1 MSFDVSI
8 WGTVADWMIVVVS
21 AVAAGV
27 TVWAVIV
34 ALQTSQL
41 ADKHHERILKRE
53 DIARAAKAQRLA
65 LAFEKELYLMG
76 SDVYALAQHLS
87 ALVDEQRFV
96 EAKET
101 AQGIPSMQHLTLLE
115 RNTDH
120 LDAFD
125 VETAGELLIV
135 VSSWMAIVQSPSL
148 DLDSEDEIFSHA
160 MRNLL
165 STLEALVEHTKA
177 ARTRIRPLI
186 TPLRDGFAP
195 LDWEQIVQEIA
206 ADWPHS

>member
-1 MSFDVSI
+1 M
-8 WGTVADWMIVVVS
+8 
-21 AVAAGV
+21 AAAV

-41 ADKHHERILKRE
+41 ADKHHERLLRRE
-53 DIARAAKAQRLA
+53 DIARDAKAQRLA

-76 SDVYALAQHLS
+76 GDIYSLARHLS
-87 ALVDEQRFV
+87 ALVDEERFSD
-96 EAKET
+96 AKET
-101 AQGIPSMQHLTLLE
+101 ARTISSVQHLTLLE

-135 VSSWMAIVQSPSL
+135 VSSWLAIVQSPPLVL
-148 DLDSEDEIFSHA
+148 DPGDEIFPHA
-160 MRNLL
+160 MRNLV
-165 STLEALVEHTKA
+165 STLDNLAEHVKA

-195 LDWEQIVQEIA
+195 LDWEEIANEIA
-206 ADWPHS
+206 ADWSPRAPEGGGGS